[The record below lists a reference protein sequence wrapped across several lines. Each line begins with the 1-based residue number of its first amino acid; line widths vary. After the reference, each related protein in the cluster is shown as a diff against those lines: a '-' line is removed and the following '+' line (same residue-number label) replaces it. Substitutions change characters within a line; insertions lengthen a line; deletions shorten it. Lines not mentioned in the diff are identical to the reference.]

1 MTPLV
6 FVLSLFVGLAL
17 GMLGG
22 GGSILT
28 LPILKYAAGVPDK
41 EAIAASLIVVGLT
54 SAAAVVSH
62 ARQGNVDVRI
72 GGIFAA
78 AGAAGAYAGG
88 LLAAWVPGTWLIR
101 GFLLMM
107 AGTGVAMLRGRKDV
121 EASAMSALPVGKIA
135 AEGLVVGV
143 VTGLVGAGGGFLVV
157 PALTLLGGLD
167 MRRAVGT
174 SLLVIA
180 LKSFTGYLGH
190 AAHESVDMTLALMIS
205 GGAILG
211 SFAGGWLAPKVPAQ
225 TLRKAFGVFVLA
237 MAAWMGWQELVA

>member
-6 FVLSLFVGLAL
+6 FLLSLFVGLAL

-78 AGAAGAYAGG
+78 AGAVGAYVGG
-88 LLAAWVPGTWLIR
+88 LLAAWVPGTWLVR

-107 AGTGVAMLRGRKDV
+107 LGTGIAMLRGRRDATPTPP
-121 EASAMSALPVGKIA
+121 ASLPVVKIGL
-135 AEGLVVGV
+135 EGLVVGV

-157 PALTLLGGLD
+157 PALALLGGLD
-167 MRRAVGT
+167 MRKAVGT
-174 SLLVIA
+174 SLLVITI
-180 LKSFTGYLGH
+180 KSFTGYLGH
-190 AAHESVDMTLALMIS
+190 ASHEAVDVSLALMVS
-205 GGAILG
+205 GGAIIG
-211 SFAGGWLAPKVPAQ
+211 SFVGGWVAPRVPAER
-225 TLRKAFGVFVLA
+225 LRQAFGTFVLG
-237 MAAWMGWQELVA
+237 MAAWMGWQELFA

>member
-1 MTPLV
+1 MSPLV
-6 FVLSLFVGLAL
+6 FALSLLVGLAL

-41 EAIAASLIVVGLT
+41 EAIAASLVVVGLT

-78 AGAAGAYAGG
+78 AGALGAYVGG
-88 LLAAWVPGTWLIR
+88 VLAAFVPGTWLVR

-107 AGTGVAMLRGRKDV
+107 AGTGVAMLRGRG
-121 EASAMSALPVGKIA
+121 EAVAAPTASLPVVKIA
-135 AEGLVVGV
+135 VEGLVVGI

-167 MRRAVGT
+167 MRKAVGT

-180 LKSFTGYLGH
+180 IKSFTGYLGH
-190 AAHESVDMTLALMIS
+190 ASHEAVDMRLALMVA
-205 GGAILG
+205 GGAIVG
-211 SFAGGWLAPKVPAQ
+211 SFLGGWLAPRVPAER
-225 TLRKAFGVFVLA
+225 LRQAFGVFVLG
-237 MAAWMGWQELVA
+237 MAVWMGWQEWVA